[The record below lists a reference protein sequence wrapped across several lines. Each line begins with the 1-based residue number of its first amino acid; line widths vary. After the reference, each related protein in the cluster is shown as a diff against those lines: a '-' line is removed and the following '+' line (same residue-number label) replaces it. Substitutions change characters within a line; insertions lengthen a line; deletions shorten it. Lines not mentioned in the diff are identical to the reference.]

1 MNNKKTF
8 AIASL
13 VLSIAAIVVPFF
25 TFGTVNMD
33 IIKISCFAGL
43 VGAIFA
49 IIFAIVGMK
58 ASKGMSIAGLII
70 GIIGV
75 IFMGIMVLGTSVIAG
90 LENCVENTN
99 GNVTCEMAGTGQT
112 FEVPK
117 ESKGLL
123 SDKQYKKK

>member
-1 MNNKKTF
+1 
-8 AIASL
+8 
-13 VLSIAAIVVPFF
+13 
-25 TFGTVNMD
+25 MD
-33 IIKISCFAGL
+33 IIKISCFSGL